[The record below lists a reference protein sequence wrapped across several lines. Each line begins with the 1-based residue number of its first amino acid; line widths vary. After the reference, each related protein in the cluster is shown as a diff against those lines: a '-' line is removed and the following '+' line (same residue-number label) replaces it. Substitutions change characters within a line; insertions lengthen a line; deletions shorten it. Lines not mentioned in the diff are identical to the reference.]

1 MNFYCVKTSVTVY
14 NTASIMISLSN
25 IKTRY
30 RYPLILLRQL
40 VIADFKLRYQG
51 SVLGYLWS
59 LLRPLFMFA
68 TLYVVFV
75 KFLPIGDD
83 FPHYSVYLLTGIVL
97 WNFFIEITTGNV
109 TAIVSG
115 GDLLR
120 KINFPKYIIVLAGA
134 MSALINLSFNLI
146 VIGIFMYFNKVDIGP
161 DIVLVPLLIFE
172 IFIFGLGVAF
182 FLSALFVRF
191 RDVSYIWEV
200 ITQALFYAT
209 PILYPLQRIDER
221 YPQFAKLLL
230 LNPIGQAIQDIRHA
244 MITPET
250 LTIWNLTSHIWLAL
264 IPLGIVILTCAISFT
279 YFKRRSPYFAEEV

>member
-1 MNFYCVKTSVTVY
+1 
-14 NTASIMISLSN
+14 
-25 IKTRY
+25 
-30 RYPLILLRQL
+30 
-40 VIADFKLRYQG
+40 
-51 SVLGYLWS
+51 
-59 LLRPLFMFA
+59 
-68 TLYVVFV
+68 
-75 KFLPIGDD
+75 
-83 FPHYSVYLLTGIVL
+83 VYLLTGIVL